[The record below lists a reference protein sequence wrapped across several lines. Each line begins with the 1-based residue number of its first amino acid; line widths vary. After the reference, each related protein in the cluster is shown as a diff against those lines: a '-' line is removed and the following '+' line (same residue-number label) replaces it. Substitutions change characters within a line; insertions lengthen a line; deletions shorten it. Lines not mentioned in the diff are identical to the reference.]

1 MARYQDNVG
10 AGSVTD
16 SISTKKG
23 RLEGGPFQ
31 TELVTILQFSRLAT
45 TVATAAAGTTAS
57 LARLAGL
64 AQHKSRCGYDNDCHD
79 NQFHVHTGTSLPHT
93 RRMCAFSR
101 PWRIHSGHRRHCRN
115 GGRRIP
121 RSDRSITAKD
131 MSFLSFELGSFE
143 TNVKILNIIFNNYPK
158 YFDPRHIHT
167 IPSYIL
173 SGAQKKEA
181 PEQTGASF
189 DWSGE
194 SVYSTVSSPRS
205 RRAISCAARLPAPMA
220 RITVA
225 APVTISPPAKTLGID
240 VSPVSS
246 SVTI

>member
-1 MARYQDNVG
+1 
-10 AGSVTD
+10 
-16 SISTKKG
+16 
-23 RLEGGPFQ
+23 
-31 TELVTILQFSRLAT
+31 
-45 TVATAAAGTTAS
+45 
-57 LARLAGL
+57 
-64 AQHKSRCGYDNDCHD
+64 
-79 NQFHVHTGTSLPHT
+79 
-93 RRMCAFSR
+93 MCAFSL

-173 SGAQKKEA
+173 SGAQKRRLPNRQE
-181 PEQTGASF
+181 PPSTGL
-189 DWSGE
+189 E

>member
-1 MARYQDNVG
+1 MRMERYQDNVG
-10 AGSVTD
+10 AGSVAD

-93 RRMCAFSR
+93 RRMCAFSL

-121 RSDRSITAKD
+121 RSDRYITAKD

-158 YFDPRHIHT
+158 YFDPGIFTPYHLIYYQVRKKGGSRT
-167 IPSYIL
+167 DRSLLRLVWNQFIPQSL
-173 SGAQKKEA
+173 RQEADAQFPA
-181 PEQTGASF
+181 PRVF
-189 DWSGE
+189 
-194 SVYSTVSSPRS
+194 
-205 RRAISCAARLPAPMA
+205 RLPWPE
-220 RITVA
+220 
-225 APVTISPPAKTLGID
+225 
-240 VSPVSS
+240 
-246 SVTI
+246 